1 MARARSLALARS
13 LGLSL
18 CRPHR
23 RLLSLRPQPRSQPR
37 KELLELERP
46 RPGTPT
52 ALRPFLVERYPGW
65 TDGSASLSSS
75 ETEPL
80 TMNELL
86 AHADDE
92 GTERWRTLSL
102 GYPSHNEGSPW
113 LRREIAASYS
123 GGIDERLI
131 NVCVPQE
138 GIYLTARALLSPGD
152 HVVTTVPHY
161 QSLSE
166 VARSIGCEVSAW
178 RPEGSPARFEV
189 STLHS
194 LLRPS
199 RTKLVIAN
207 WPHNPTG
214 ALPTPEE
221 LLAVV
226 AAVEASGAHLM
237 IDEMYANDL
246 PEDTNMMTSL
256 MASLMTSLMAS
267 LIRYRGLEHSGS
279 TQLAAAVEAY
289 SRGVSLSGLSK
300 TVGLPGLRI
309 GWLASRDAAFMVRD

>member
-102 GYPSHNEGSPW
+102 GYPSHNEGSTW

-267 LIRYRGLEHSGS
+267 LIRYRGLEHSG
-279 TQLAAAVEAY
+279 
-289 SRGVSLSGLSK
+289 
-300 TVGLPGLRI
+300 
-309 GWLASRDAAFMVRD
+309 

>member
-1 MARARSLALARS
+1 MAASRM
-13 LGLSL
+13 
-18 CRPHR
+18 R

-46 RPGTPT
+46 RSGTPT

-86 AHADDE
+86 ALADDE
-92 GTERWRTLSL
+92 GAERWRTLSL

-123 GGIDERLI
+123 GGIDERQI

-221 LLAVV
+221 LQAVV

-237 IDEMYANDL
+237 IDEMYADDL
-246 PEDTNMMTSL
+246 TEDT
-256 MASLMTSLMAS
+256 
-267 LIRYRGLEHSGS
+267 
-279 TQLAAAVEAY
+279 
-289 SRGVSLSGLSK
+289 
-300 TVGLPGLRI
+300 
-309 GWLASRDAAFMVRD
+309 